1 MQIGL
6 DWSKIRDSNVVPG
19 RTDLQL
25 RDRYYNA
32 LSEKHI
38 KGSWTRE
45 EDNLLRQGHQKYG
58 HQWTMVSELVVK
70 TRTDGQC
77 LKRWGLLKE
86 YKAKACFK
94 LFSQKFSRFLVFR
107 KILKPVKG
115 ERNKICQKSL
125 HEKRKSSKTARTY
138 FRQY

>member
-45 EDNLLRQGHQKYG
+45 EDNLLREGHQKYG

-94 LFSQKFSRFLVFR
+94 IFPGKISTLLIFR
-107 KILKPVKG
+107 KNF
-115 ERNKICQKSL
+115 ETCQR
-125 HEKRKSSKTARTY
+125 EKK
-138 FRQY
+138 